1 MSKWSTAEELANME
15 SKLRQETDVH
25 KLHKKA
31 FRIAKMYL
39 KARDEAT
46 SNGAVVDALRKQL
59 SEAFDAVEN
68 VETRKD
74 MVHDMLKLTFNNY
87 KDLAQTLKT
96 VTQKEDNTPL
106 NNEMAQV
113 KQILHNSSEK
123 HYKDVEELKIK
134 HAQIASKLNDERS
147 TRNNT
152 LESENYGL
160 KIKLHRQES
169 GKDATMSSYCD
180 LMELILNLAQ
190 KSNGEPLNNEMAQIV
205 RAVKESK
212 KTHSMKMTHV
222 ECDYLERLSE
232 MYDWSKNNSTKK
244 LK

>member
-113 KQILHNSSEK
+113 KQILHNSP
-123 HYKDVEELKIK
+123 
-134 HAQIASKLNDERS
+134 
-147 TRNNT
+147 
-152 LESENYGL
+152 
-160 KIKLHRQES
+160 
-169 GKDATMSSYCD
+169 SS
-180 LMELILNLAQ
+180 
-190 KSNGEPLNNEMAQIV
+190 S
-205 RAVKESK
+205 
-212 KTHSMKMTHV
+212 
-222 ECDYLERLSE
+222 
-232 MYDWSKNNSTKK
+232 
-244 LK
+244 